1 MEWDTVRRTIQ
12 AVSGRWDI
20 IVLSCL
26 ADGISRPAELHI
38 AINKRS
44 GGLSRKVM
52 YECLQRFQ
60 DKGLVSRVEAPGG
73 LKKTYYDLT
82 DKGHET
88 LAAVSKLGMK
98 NPWGSLVDHD
108 PPPLPPSVNTRVAN
122 PARIWDY
129 LTGGKDNFAADR
141 EAATAVLAAMPSLA
155 ESARLTREFQADAVA
170 LLIRRGVR
178 QFLDIG
184 TGMPGSK
191 SVHEIA
197 QRLAP
202 DSRVVY
208 VDNDPVVLAHAR
220 ALLASYGEGACS
232 YVEADLREPGKI
244 LAQASLT
251 LDLSR
256 PVAVFLI
263 AVLHFIADDEN
274 PWEITARLLR
284 GMRGDAYLV
293 VAHGSADIEH
303 EAATSAGRQ
312 YNERSSASLW
322 LRTRAEV
329 AQFFAGTELL
339 GPGVVPIARWWPQ
352 PPGGDIPSDEIA
364 GHVGIG
370 WRPARS

>member
-1 MEWDTVRRTIQ
+1 
-12 AVSGRWDI
+12 
-20 IVLSCL
+20 
-26 ADGISRPAELHI
+26 
-38 AINKRS
+38 
-44 GGLSRKVM
+44 M
-52 YECLQRFQ
+52 YECLRRLQ
-60 DKGLVSRVEAPGG
+60 DIGLVSRTEAPGG
-73 LKKTYYDLT
+73 LKETYYDLT
-82 DKGHET
+82 DKGRGI

-98 NPWGSLVDHD
+98 KHWEGLVDHD
-108 PPPLPPSVNTRVAN
+108 PPPLPPSVNTQVAN
-122 PARIWDY
+122 PARVWDY

-155 ESARLTREFQADAVA
+155 ESARLTREFRAAAVE
-170 LLIRRGVR
+170 LLIGRGVR

-184 TGMPGSK
+184 TGLPGLQ

-197 QRLAP
+197 QQLAP

-220 ALLASYGEGACS
+220 ALLTSSREGECS
-232 YVEADLREPGKI
+232 YIEADLREPGKI

-256 PVAVFLI
+256 PVAVLLI

-274 PWEITARLLR
+274 PWGITARLLQ
-284 GMRGDAYLV
+284 GLRGDAYLA

-312 YNERSSASLW
+312 YNARSSASIW

-329 AQFFAGTELL
+329 ARFFAGTELL

-352 PPGGDIPSDEIA
+352 LPSGDVPPDEIA